1 VKPLRKIRLGVV
13 GCGIAARELHLPAL
27 KNLSHLFEITAVTS
41 RTKSHAEEFAKMVG
55 NPVVFDSYEELLDSG
70 LVDAVD
76 LTLPV
81 ELNLSFIEKALQKG
95 VHVICEKP
103 ISTDVE
109 TGKKVVEL
117 SKKSEKTVYIAE
129 NFRHVPAF
137 WKAKELVESGSIG
150 DPVFMSWQIWV
161 GMDENNKYVHT
172 DWRKKPKHVGG
183 FLSDGGVHHAAAM
196 RLILGEIEW
205 VSAVAK
211 DLSPLLGGM
220 DFLSSIFEF
229 ENGTV
234 GNYTVSYSLKGKER
248 FEITGTKGRIS
259 ISWDRIVL
267 NEEEIRVPQE
277 NSYQKEFEDF
287 YHVVVEGKSNDLGSP
302 VQALKDLAFIEACV
316 KSGGNRVLV
325 SSLL

>member
-1 VKPLRKIRLGVV
+1 MKPLRKIRLGVV

-55 NPVVFDSYEELLDSG
+55 NPVVFDRYEELLDSG

-229 ENGTV
+229 ESGVV
-234 GNYTVSYSLKGKER
+234 GNYTVSYSLRGDDR
-248 FEITGTKGRIS
+248 FEIVGTKGRMEIF
-259 ISWDRIVL
+259 WDRIVL
-267 NEEEIRVPQE
+267 NGEEIEVPHQD
-277 NSYQKEFEDF
+277 SYQREFEDF
-287 YHVVVEGKSNDLGSP
+287 YRVIMGEKRNDLGDP
-302 VQALKDLAFIEACV
+302 LEALKDLAFIEACV
-316 KSGGNRVLV
+316 RSQGNRVSV